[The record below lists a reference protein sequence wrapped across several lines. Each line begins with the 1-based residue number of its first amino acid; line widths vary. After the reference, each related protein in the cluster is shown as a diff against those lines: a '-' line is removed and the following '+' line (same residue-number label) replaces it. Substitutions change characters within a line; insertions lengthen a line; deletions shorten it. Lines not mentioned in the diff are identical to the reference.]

1 MRRLLRWIGSLVSVA
16 YGGPGLVDL
25 DDQDLVVAPADQAAP
40 RWVSRIAVLTP
51 LAVIV
56 LALVGL
62 PWPFVAVVAASLLA
76 PVAVT
81 RIQELRRR

>member
-1 MRRLLRWIGSLVSVA
+1 MRRLLRWIGNLVSVA

-25 DDQDLVVAPADQAAP
+25 GDQDLVVAPADQAAP

-51 LAVIV
+51 LVVIV

-62 PWPFVAVVAASLLA
+62 PWPVVAVVAASLLA